1 MPIQAQMKAALQAYI
16 DGFNAGD
23 ADAIMG
29 LFAEDA
35 VVEDPV
41 GSPLK
46 SRAEFDSF
54 IRQGVRFGA
63 RLTLAAPIR
72 GSHGNHAAMVFT
84 VTFVQGGVRYTT
96 NSTDVMAFDDA
107 GKISRMDG
115 YWGPGD
121 VAVTEDRVG

>member
-1 MPIQAQMKAALQAYI
+1 MPTQSEMKAALQAYI
-16 DGFNAGD
+16 DRFNAGD
-23 ADAIMG
+23 ADAIMA

-46 SRAEFDSF
+46 SRAEFEAF
-54 IRQGVRFGA
+54 IRQGVKFGA
-63 RLTLAAPIR
+63 RLALAAPIR

-84 VTFVQGGVRYTT
+84 VTFVQNGVRYTT

-107 GKISRMDG
+107 GKIIRMDG
-115 YWGPGD
+115 FWGPSD
-121 VAVTEDRVG
+121 VTIG

>member
-1 MPIQAQMKAALQAYI
+1 MPRQSDMKAALQAYI

-23 ADAIMG
+23 PDAIMA
-29 LFAEDA
+29 LFADTA

-46 SRAEFDSF
+46 SRAEFDVF
-54 IRQGVRFGA
+54 IRQGVKFGA

-84 VTFVQGGVRYTT
+84 VTFIEGGVRYTT
-96 NSTDVMAFDDA
+96 NSTDVMTFDEA
-107 GKISRMDG
+107 GKITRMDG
-115 YWGPGD
+115 FWGPSD
-121 VAVTEDRVG
+121 VAAG